1 MTRRLTVAL
10 AVLVGALV
18 ALAIA
23 VVVTL
28 HLMAPRLRAMVQ
40 DEARYYLQTH
50 FNSSVQFQSLDVD
63 FYPRVH
69 IVVNGLV
76 MRHNGRTDVPPLFEM
91 RRVTFNS
98 TLLSLL
104 RKRPKIKV
112 VQVEGLQINTPP
124 RMPGEPPMFHG
135 TDTNLAKKIPIVI
148 GEIRVDN
155 ALITI
160 LRRDTKPPNQF
171 QIHDL
176 VMNNFGFDRPAA
188 FHALLTNPKP
198 HGDIHCDGLFGPWK
212 ADEPS
217 ITPVSAKYTFFNAD
231 LGTLKGLH
239 GILSSVG
246 TFAGPLDYLKVEGV
260 TDTPD
265 FALRTSSRSMA
276 LHTDFNAIVDG
287 TNGNTVLTYVNA
299 TFLGTTIDTKGEVV
313 DVYPKVKGRTIA
325 FDAVSNNAR
334 IQDLLALAVKTDKPV
349 MTGTAHLKAKILIP
363 ESNED
368 LVDRLQITGQFGL
381 GKVHFTNP
389 MVQGKIDTLSRKGRG
404 RPSDG
409 DIVDTMSNLDG
420 DFTMADAKIQF
431 SELRFGVEGASVA
444 LDGDYNVDDDQLDFR
459 GKLRLDAKLS
469 QTMTGWKSVLLRPF
483 NPFFEG
489 PHKGTV
495 IPIKITGTKDQPA
508 YGTDFHDKEN
518 RE

>member
-1 MTRRLTVAL
+1 MRRWTVAL
-10 AVLVGALV
+10 AVLLGALI

-23 VVVTL
+23 VVITL
-28 HLMAPRLRAMVQ
+28 HFMAPRFRAMIQ

-50 FNSSVQFQSLDVD
+50 FNSSVQFQSLDVN

-69 IVVNGLV
+69 VVVTGLV
-76 MRHNGRTDVPPLFEM
+76 MRHNGRTDIPPLFQM

-112 VQVEGLQINTPP
+112 VQVEGLEINTPP
-124 RMPGEPPMFHG
+124 RTPGGPPMFHG
-135 TDTNLAKKIPIVI
+135 TDTNLAKRIPIVI

-160 LRRDTKPPNQF
+160 LRKDTKPPNQF

-176 VMNNFGFDRPAA
+176 VMDNFGFGRPAA

-265 FALRTSSRSMA
+265 FALRTSARPMA

-287 TNGNTVLTYVNA
+287 TNGNTILTYVNA
-299 TFLGTTIDTKGEVV
+299 RFLGTTLDTKGEVV
-313 DVYPKVKGRTIA
+313 DFYPKIKGRTIA
-325 FDAVSNNAR
+325 FDAVSNDAR
-334 IQDLLALAVKTDKPV
+334 IQDLLALAVKIDKPV

-363 ESNED
+363 ERDED

-389 MVQGKIDTLSRKGRG
+389 TVQGKIDTLSRKGQG
-404 RPSDG
+404 RPSDMG
-409 DIVDTMSNLDG
+409 VADTVSSLDG

-431 SELRFGVEGASVA
+431 SQLRFGVEGASIA
-444 LDGDYNVDDDQLDFR
+444 LDGNYNLDNDQLDFR

-469 QTMTGWKSVLLRPF
+469 QTMTGWKSVLLKPF

-495 IPIKITGTKDQPA
+495 IPIKITGTKDDPS

-518 RE
+518 KE

>member
-1 MTRRLTVAL
+1 MRKWTRAIGFLLDAL
-10 AVLVGALV
+10 IAL
-18 ALAIA
+18 II
-23 VVVTL
+23 VVVVAL

-50 FNSSVQFQSLDVD
+50 FSSSVQFQSLDLD
-63 FYPRVH
+63 FYPHVH
-69 IVVNGLV
+69 VVVNGLV
-76 MRHNGRTDVPPLFEM
+76 MRHNGRTDIPPLFQM
-91 RRVTFNS
+91 RRVTLNT

-112 VQVEGLQINTPP
+112 VRVEGLQINTPP
-124 RMPGEPPMFHG
+124 RMPGGPPMFHG
-135 TDTNLAKKIPIVI
+135 TDANLAKKIPIVI

-176 VMNNFGFDRPAA
+176 VMNNFGFGRPAA

-212 ADEPS
+212 ADDPS

-265 FALRTSSRSMA
+265 FALRTSARPMA
-276 LHTDFNAIVDG
+276 LHTKFDAIVDG

-313 DVYPKVKGRTIA
+313 DVYPKIKGRTIA
-325 FDAVSNNAR
+325 FDAVSNDAR
-334 IQDLLALAVKTDKPV
+334 VQDLLALAVKSDKPV
-349 MTGTAHLKAKILIP
+349 MTGTARLKAKILIP
-363 ESNED
+363 ERDED
-368 LVDRLQITGQFGL
+368 VVDRMQINGQFGL
-381 GKVHFTNP
+381 GKIQFTNP
-389 MVQGKIDTLSRKGRG
+389 TTQGKVDTLSRKGRG
-404 RPSDG
+404 RPSDMG
-409 DIVDTMSNLDG
+409 IIHSVSNLDG
-420 DFTMADAKIQF
+420 DFTMANGKIEF
-431 SELRFGVEGASVA
+431 SQLRFGVEGASVA
-444 LDGDYNVDDDQLDFR
+444 LVGTYDMDGGQMDFR
-459 GKLRLDAKLS
+459 GKLRMDAKLS

-483 NPFFEG
+483 NSFFEG

-495 IPIKITGTKDQPA
+495 IPIKITGTKDDPSF
-508 YGTDFHDKEN
+508 GPDFHDKEN
-518 RE
+518 KE

>member
-1 MTRRLTVAL
+1 MRRWTVAL

-28 HLMAPRLRAMVQ
+28 HLMAPRLRAMIQ
-40 DEARYYLQTH
+40 DEAHYYLQTH
-50 FNSSVQFQSLDVD
+50 FSSSVQFQSLDID

-69 IVVNGLV
+69 VVVNGVV
-76 MRHNGRTDVPPLFEM
+76 MRHNGRTDIPPLFQM

-124 RMPGEPPMFHG
+124 RMPGGPPMFHG
-135 TDTNLAKKIPIVI
+135 TDTNLAKRIPIVI

-176 VMNNFGFDRPAA
+176 VMNNFGFGRPAA

-198 HGDIHCDGLFGPWK
+198 HGDIHCDGQFGPWK
-212 ADEPS
+212 ADDPS

-265 FALRTSSRSMA
+265 FALRTSARPMA

-299 TFLGTTIDTKGEVV
+299 KFLGTTIDTKGEVV
-313 DVYPKVKGRTIA
+313 DIYPKVKGRTIA
-325 FDAVSNNAR
+325 FDAVSNDAR

-363 ESNED
+363 ESDED

-389 MVQGKIDTLSRKGRG
+389 TIQGKIDMLSRKGRG
-404 RPSDG
+404 RPSDMG
-409 DIVDTMSNLDG
+409 ITDSVSNLDG
-420 DFTMADAKIQF
+420 IFTMANAKIEF
-431 SELRFGVEGASVA
+431 SQLRFGVEGASVA
-444 LDGDYNVDDDQLDFR
+444 LDGDYNVDNDDLDFR

-469 QTMTGWKSVLLRPF
+469 ETMTGWKSVLLKPF

-495 IPIKITGTKDQPA
+495 IPIKITGTKDQPS

-518 RE
+518 KE